1 MNDRESEWYFVLQ
14 FAPVIRHTYWQSAT
28 VDENPGSNRSR
39 RPRPSM
45 VVNTFLSPCEP
56 EETDRLESVRPSLLL
71 CIMMNITI
79 TIIMMMGVTTG
90 RHRVVYSVPVH
101 HSGGLL
107 VVFWCC
113 VVENVENV
121 GDVGDVS
128 GHPGCILHVS
138 VPALSSDRAM
148 GDEGD
153 RTEEN
158 IRLLEGLVADVVRG
172 RVAAEWDGHAMEL
185 VRVESSRVVS
195 SRVVS
200 TGLDST
206 GLFSTGS
213 TRWVCCHPA

>member
-45 VVNTFLSPCEP
+45 VVNTFLSLSANQKRRTRVC
-56 EETDRLESVRPSLLL
+56 PSLLL
-71 CIMMNITI
+71 FIMMNITI
-79 TIIMMMGVTTG
+79 TIIMMGVTTG

-128 GHPGCILHVS
+128 GCILGAS
-138 VPALSSDRAM
+138 CM
-148 GDEGD
+148 
-153 RTEEN
+153 
-158 IRLLEGLVADVVRG
+158 
-172 RVAAEWDGHAMEL
+172 
-185 VRVESSRVVS
+185 
-195 SRVVS
+195 
-200 TGLDST
+200 
-206 GLFSTGS
+206 
-213 TRWVCCHPA
+213 

>member
-1 MNDRESEWYFVLQ
+1 MIENPIEWYFVLQ

-45 VVNTFLSPCEP
+45 VVNTFGCEP
-56 EETDRLESVRPSLLL
+56 EETDRLERVCPLSFVRPSLLL
-71 CIMMNITI
+71 FIMI
-79 TIIMMMGVTTG
+79 MGVTTG

-128 GHPGCILHVS
+128 GCILGAS
-138 VPALSSDRAM
+138 CM
-148 GDEGD
+148 
-153 RTEEN
+153 
-158 IRLLEGLVADVVRG
+158 
-172 RVAAEWDGHAMEL
+172 
-185 VRVESSRVVS
+185 
-195 SRVVS
+195 
-200 TGLDST
+200 
-206 GLFSTGS
+206 
-213 TRWVCCHPA
+213 

>member
-45 VVNTFLSPCEP
+45 VVNTFGCEP
-56 EETDRLESVRPSLLL
+56 EETDRLERVCPLSFVRPSLLL
-71 CIMMNITI
+71 FIMI
-79 TIIMMMGVTTG
+79 MMGVTTG

-128 GHPGCILHVS
+128 GCILGAS
-138 VPALSSDRAM
+138 CM
-148 GDEGD
+148 
-153 RTEEN
+153 
-158 IRLLEGLVADVVRG
+158 
-172 RVAAEWDGHAMEL
+172 
-185 VRVESSRVVS
+185 
-195 SRVVS
+195 
-200 TGLDST
+200 
-206 GLFSTGS
+206 
-213 TRWVCCHPA
+213 

>member
-45 VVNTFLSPCEP
+45 VVNTFGCEP
-56 EETDRLESVRPSLLL
+56 EETDRLERVCPLSFVRPSLLL
-71 CIMMNITI
+71 FIMI
-79 TIIMMMGVTTG
+79 MGVTTG

-128 GHPGCILHVS
+128 GCILGAS
-138 VPALSSDRAM
+138 CM
-148 GDEGD
+148 
-153 RTEEN
+153 
-158 IRLLEGLVADVVRG
+158 
-172 RVAAEWDGHAMEL
+172 
-185 VRVESSRVVS
+185 
-195 SRVVS
+195 
-200 TGLDST
+200 
-206 GLFSTGS
+206 
-213 TRWVCCHPA
+213 